1 MTLPDAHAVRALFKQ
16 VQTILLTDWDPIGAY
31 VPQDEYDSYA
41 WPVVKLLQN
50 HASRDE
56 LAIFLRC
63 AADEAMKCPVP
74 AEQLETVINKLM
86 VLAR

>member
-1 MTLPDAHAVRALFKQ
+1 MTPPDAHAVRALFKQ
-16 VQTILLTDWDPIGAY
+16 VQAILLVDWDPIGFP

-41 WPVVKLLQN
+41 WPVVELLQN

-56 LAIFLRC
+56 LAIFLRW

-74 AEQLETVINKLM
+74 EEQLAGVLDQLM
-86 VLAR
+86 QLSL